1 LICFI
6 YCKHFPVLSSPH
18 AWLITGFI
26 RRVPLVEQELLTLLE
41 LMSSHPISVGFLLLD
56 FQFYVCFVC
65 PFALFL
71 LTIVMS
77 VLITLLVSANSSQ

>member
-1 LICFI
+1 MA
-6 YCKHFPVLSSPH
+6 YH
-18 AWLITGFI
+18 
-26 RRVPLVEQELLTLLE
+26 RVYTMGATSGAGTANLLE
-41 LMSSHPISVGFLLLD
+41 LMSSHPVSVGFLLLD